1 MSSGVQ
7 TSGGSETHRAL
18 ADHAATLARPDVRA
32 AEFEILYEQSITPTA
47 FVAEDGVF
55 MSVNSAFAEMLGY
68 SRLELIG
75 RKKWQ
80 DLTHRDDIDTCECEA
95 ASAVAGAQT
104 SCRIQKRYLHKDGRY
119 VYCVVQVSRIPM
131 MGEFVHFVK
140 QAQEIPVASKNL
152 QVEKDAN
159 GNPVIVP
166 FVSLEDFAKRH
177 WKVIVGF
184 VAPLVAWIG
193 VTANDYYAT
202 KAKSEFQQMEIK
214 RLQDEHDRLRNRI
227 DTHGVK

>member
-1 MSSGVQ
+1 V
-7 TSGGSETHRAL
+7 
-18 ADHAATLARPDVRA
+18 
-32 AEFEILYEQSITPTA
+32 
-47 FVAEDGVF
+47 
-55 MSVNSAFAEMLGY
+55 
-68 SRLELIG
+68 
-75 RKKWQ
+75 
-80 DLTHRDDIDTCECEA
+80 THRDDIETYEREA
-95 ASAVAGAQT
+95 SVTVAGKQP
-104 SCRIQKRYLHKDGRY
+104 CYRIQKRYLHKDGRY
-119 VYCVVQVSRIPM
+119 VYCVVQVSRIPL

-166 FVSLEDFAKRH
+166 FVSFEDFAKRH
-177 WKVIVGF
+177 WKMLVGI

-202 KAKSEFQQMEIK
+202 KAKSEFQQMEINRQVDESK
-214 RLQDEHDRLRNRI
+214 RLQEELNRLRSRI